1 MRRAR
6 RHAALPAAVGCLY
19 RPPNEKSG
27 PETIGRG
34 VRFGVAVLVGSTVAV
49 RNFVIAEPIHGRS
62 STFSP
67 PKLALMEA
75 RHIPWAAGG
84 GEAGAH
90 HRGGG

>member
-6 RHAALPAAVGCLY
+6 RYAALPAAVGCLY

-49 RNFVIAEPIHGRS
+49 RNVDLRPFRRQNKLSWKPVIFHGR
-62 STFSP
+62 
-67 PKLALMEA
+67 
-75 RHIPWAAGG
+75 RAAGMPARII
-84 GEAGAH
+84 GEGADVEMN
-90 HRGGG
+90 RI